1 METKKN
7 FTKKSNHSEENNLLQ
22 AKKSLGF
29 VKHFIEFAK
38 GIDETY
44 NPNFFHLA
52 VFIAAVEI

>member
-29 VKHFIEFAK
+29 LKHFIEFAK
-38 GIDETY
+38 GIYETCSS
-44 NPNFFHLA
+44 NFFNLTLL
-52 VFIAAVEI
+52 IAAVEI